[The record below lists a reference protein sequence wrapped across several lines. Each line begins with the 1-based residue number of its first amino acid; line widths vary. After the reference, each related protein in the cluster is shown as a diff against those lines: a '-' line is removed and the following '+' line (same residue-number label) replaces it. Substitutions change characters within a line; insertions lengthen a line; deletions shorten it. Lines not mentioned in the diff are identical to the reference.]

1 MKSEFAEAGAHIE
14 CNYVVGFLPQVNHD
28 ESLST
33 AVGQKSSPSC
43 VAGDGRAVQSGAQIP
58 MITELGEFRRLF

>member
-43 VAGDGRAVQSGAQIP
+43 LSLIH
-58 MITELGEFRRLF
+58 I